1 MFTKSLNF
9 FFEIS
14 IVDTAKI
21 FGITLYGLGVVIDFT
36 LYVGVLHF
44 LSFFKNFCKKIR
56 RFGKI

>member
-44 LSFFKNFCKKIR
+44 LSFFKNFCKN
-56 RFGKI
+56 FF